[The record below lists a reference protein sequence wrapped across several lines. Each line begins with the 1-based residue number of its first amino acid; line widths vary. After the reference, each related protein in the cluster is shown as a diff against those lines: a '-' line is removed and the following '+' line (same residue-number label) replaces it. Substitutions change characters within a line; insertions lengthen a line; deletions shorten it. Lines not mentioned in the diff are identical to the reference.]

1 MGIVPAVSALCAILL
16 LLCLSALVLPS
27 SGGAALKLA
36 LFAVRGVTRRF
47 ACAACVLPWFVLD
60 EAV

>member
-1 MGIVPAVSALCAILL
+1 MGIVPAVSALCALL
-16 LLCLSALVLPS
+16 LPLSVRA
-27 SGGAALKLA
+27 GAALKLG
-36 LFAVRGVTRRF
+36 LFAVRGVMPRF